1 MTREEA
7 IGFGNTWLEIN
18 EDCKNSSTY
27 EFFQMAIKALELEQG
42 VGKWIVEEESA
53 YPCRGHLL
61 CECDKC
67 GHKTSANYHD
77 LAWGD
82 KPKYIMPQF
91 CEKCGNKKSNTV
103 IYPTK

>member
-1 MTREEA
+1 MTKEETKEA
-7 IGFGNTWLEIN
+7 IKKAYGNSEYTDEI
-18 EDCKNSSTY
+18 
-27 EFFQMAIKALELEQG
+27 IKALEQG
-42 VGKWIVEEESA
+42 EGKWIVKEESA

-67 GHKTSANYHD
+67 GHKKSADYHD

-82 KPKYIMPQF
+82 KPKYILPQF